1 MAEQVEKGHRTALEL
16 ALAAWREVEDERRAS
31 QGDLFDDVAENLPEV
46 VDGDGSEGAG
56 ARGRGRPLGSRNR
69 RTDELSRWYIA
80 QNDGRH
86 PLQRGIEIAGLPILA
101 KGVLEGLAER
111 LGMSRA
117 DAAKFWANVL
127 STTLP
132 YVAQRQAAL
141 EVRAPGA
148 PGSGQPILWTLSE
161 EGELIDAT
169 HDGDELRAITTGEAT
184 DIAC

>member
-1 MAEQVEKGHRTALEL
+1 MPTEGHKTALEL
-16 ALAAWREVEDERRAS
+16 ALEAWREVEEERRGV
-31 QGDLFDDVAENLPEV
+31 QGDLFDNAVENLPEV
-46 VDGDGSEGAG
+46 VADEAAQPGHRH
-56 ARGRGRPLGSRNR
+56 RGPGRPIGARNR
-69 RTDELSRWYIA
+69 RTDELARWYIA

-101 KGVLEGLAER
+101 KGILEGLAER

-132 YVAQRQAAL
+132 YVAQRQAQL
-141 EVRAPGA
+141 EIRNPGA
-148 PGSGQPILWTLSE
+148 PGSGQPILWTLTE

-169 HDGDELRAITTGEAT
+169 HDGDELRAIASS
-184 DIAC
+184 D

>member
-1 MAEQVEKGHRTALEL
+1 MAADGHKTALEL
-16 ALAAWREVEDERRAS
+16 ALEAWREVEGERRAT
-31 QGDLFDDVAENLPEV
+31 QGDLFAGVAENLPEV
-46 VDGDGSEGAG
+46 VGADDGSELVEAG
-56 ARGRGRPLGSRNR
+56 QRGPGRPLGARNR

-111 LGMSRA
+111 LGMTRA

-132 YVAQRQAAL
+132 YVAQRQAAV
-141 EVRAPGA
+141 EVRAPGS
-148 PGSGQPILWTLSE
+148 PGSGMPILWTISE
-161 EGELIDAT
+161 QGELLDAS
-169 HDGDELRAITTGEAT
+169 HDGDELRAIT